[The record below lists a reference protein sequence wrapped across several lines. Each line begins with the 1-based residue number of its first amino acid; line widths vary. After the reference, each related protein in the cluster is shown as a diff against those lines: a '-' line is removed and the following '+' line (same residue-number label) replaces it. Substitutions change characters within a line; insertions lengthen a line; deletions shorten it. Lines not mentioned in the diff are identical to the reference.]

1 MAHLNLTILRFKKI
15 INIIFC
21 LNYKIYFAFF
31 RYLIAPS
38 YEHNNIIKN
47 IINVKSFLD
56 VGAHKGQFSLLV
68 NSLFPKKNILA
79 FEPIRSEYLIYKKI
93 FKNNKNVKCFNVGL
107 GSKIETKKLYIT
119 KSKDSSSFF
128 KPNKI
133 QNNLF
138 RNTNI
143 VSTESVKIKKL
154 SSFLS
159 KLKKPIFLK
168 IDVQGYELEVL
179 KGADLNQIQYIYLEG
194 SYLKLYENQPLI
206 KYIIKYLSNR
216 NFKLTGEYNLVKKNN
231 NKIQA
236 DFLFKN
242 NKIKYE

>member
-1 MAHLNLTILRFKKI
+1 MVYYNFTLLRFKKI
-15 INIIFC
+15 INIIFS

-38 YEHNNIIKN
+38 YEHHNVIKN
-47 IINVKSFLD
+47 KINVNSFLD
-56 VGAHKGQFSLLV
+56 VGANKGQFSLLV

-79 FEPIRSEYLIYKKI
+79 FEPIRSEYLIYKQI
-93 FKNNKNVKCFNVGL
+93 FKNDKNIKCFNVAL
-107 GSKIETKKLYIT
+107 GNKIENKQLNVS

-128 KPNKI
+128 ISSQI

-138 RNTNI
+138 RNTNTVSNKI
-143 VSTESVKIKKL
+143 VRIKKI
-154 SSFLS
+154 SNFLP

-179 KGADLNQIQYIYLEG
+179 KGAELRQIQYIYLEG
-194 SYLKLYENQPLI
+194 NYIRLYENQPLI
-206 KYIIKYLSNR
+206 KDILKYLSDR
-216 NFKLTGEYNLVKKNN
+216 NFKLIGEYNLIKNN
-231 NKIQA
+231 NKKIQA

-242 NKIKYE
+242 NKITI

>member
-1 MAHLNLTILRFKKI
+1 MEI
-15 INIIFC
+15 IT
-21 LNYKIYFAFF
+21 
-31 RYLIAPS
+31 
-38 YEHNNIIKN
+38 
-47 IINVKSFLD
+47 D
-56 VGAHKGQFSLLV
+56 VDCG
-68 NSLFPKKNILA
+68 NSI
-79 FEPIRSEYLIYKKI
+79 
-93 FKNNKNVKCFNVGL
+93 
-107 GSKIETKKLYIT
+107 
-119 KSKDSSSFF
+119 
-128 KPNKI
+128 
-133 QNNLF
+133 NLF
-138 RNTNI
+138 RNTNV

-179 KGADLNQIQYIYLEG
+179 KGADLNQIQYIYLEA
-194 SYLKLYENQPLI
+194 SYLKLYDSQPLI
-206 KYIIKYLSNR
+206 KDIIKYLSNR